1 MPPRRRITSGEV
13 TRNRAFAAST
23 CATVIFRLTANPP
36 ASDYTGYVLG
46 RLPASAGPQPAI
58 PIERR
63 TGPCAFYHGPCAT
76 LRGIKRCAGPR
87 ASSHGVGRGPHEAWH
102 RRLLRDAMRHIY
114 IYLPHLV
121 GQGSCLPP
129 HHLSGTLA
137 HAAAGCASRTCR
149 RILSQRRCGG
159 AALAAALGA
168 ARARA
173 CRHAGRWPGAIA
185 TTRVVP
191 QASLNRRAPRGRRHS
206 RVRSGP
212 RPLAPHVVQVALR
225 LWVEH

>member
-1 MPPRRRITSGEV
+1 MPPRRRIASGEV
-13 TRNRAFAAST
+13 THNSAFAAST
-23 CATVIFRLTANPP
+23 CATVIIRLTANPP
-36 ASDYTGYVLG
+36 ASDYTGYALG
-46 RLPASAGPQPAI
+46 RLPASAGPQPI
-58 PIERR
+58 TPSGIERR

-76 LRGIKRCAGPR
+76 LRGIKRCAGPC

-114 IYLPHLV
+114 FPHLV

-137 HAAAGCASRTCR
+137 HAAAGGASRTCR
-149 RILSQRRCGG
+149 RILSQRRCG
-159 AALAAALGA
+159 A

-173 CRHAGRWPGAIA
+173 CRHAGRRPGAIA

-191 QASLNRRAPRGRRHS
+191 QASLNRRAPRCGRRHS

-212 RPLAPHVVQVALR
+212 RPLAPRVVQVALR
-225 LWVEH
+225 LWVEHRAGRDGH